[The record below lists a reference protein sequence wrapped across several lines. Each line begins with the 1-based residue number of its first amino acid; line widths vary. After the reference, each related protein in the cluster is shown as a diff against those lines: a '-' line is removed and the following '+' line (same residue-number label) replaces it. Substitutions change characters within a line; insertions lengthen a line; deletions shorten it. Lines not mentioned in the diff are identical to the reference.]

1 MDTTVGFELRK
12 ECLRAK
18 TLTNEENL
26 DFVVKIKNGDKE
38 AATKFIVGNG
48 KLVERILRD
57 KYPFYADSEDAFQAG
72 VMGLLKSA
80 SDYDSSHGASVAT
93 YAYQWIRQY
102 IGRYITN
109 SETDIRIPVHQNEKL
124 IKIKQAIS
132 KYDNEDI
139 KSDRMEYIQ
148 EQTGFD
154 LSTLEDLI
162 PYVETSIS
170 LNAKVDADS
179 DSGVKSERG
188 DFIADSSESVEE
200 VTENKLLR
208 EKFRE
213 LLKEV
218 LDDTEFEIIMYK
230 FGFYGKEMTF
240 DEIKDIIGVG
250 SRQAIQQKMARA
262 MRKLQHPKYMKIIK
276 ELMR

>member
-1 MDTTVGFELRK
+1 MDTTVGYELRK
-12 ECLRAK
+12 ECLKAR
-18 TLTNEENL
+18 TLTKEENAEL
-26 DFVVKIKNGDKE
+26 VAKIKNGDKE
-38 AATKFIVGNG
+38 AANKFIIGNG
-48 KLVERILRD
+48 KLVIRILKD

-72 VMGLLKSA
+72 IMGLLKA
-80 SDYDSSHGASVAT
+80 ANDYDPSQGATVAT
-93 YAYQWIRQY
+93 YAYQWVRQY

-109 SETDIRIPVHQNEKL
+109 SENDIRIPVHQNERL
-124 IKIKQAIS
+124 IKIKQAIT

-154 LSTLEDLI
+154 LKTLEELI
-162 PYVETSIS
+162 PYVETCVS

-188 DFIADSSESVEE
+188 DFLTDGSDSIEEATES
-200 VTENKLLR
+200 KLLR

-213 LLKEV
+213 LLKEI

-240 DEIKDIIGVG
+240 DEIKDIVGVG

-262 MRKLQHPKYMKIIK
+262 MRKLQHPKYANIIR
-276 ELMR
+276 ELMS